1 MSSEH
6 ATRPPKTSPV
16 RDLAISFA
24 AAYMGTGAMERFN
37 TIAYDKL
44 ESEEDRKRE
53 EAVRPGP
60 PPWVAAEKMS
70 GWLGLDLDAGQLNVA
85 GYALHYLL
93 PTQWV
98 PVYMALRRRTAMH
111 PLSAGL
117 AMGAAMSLI
126 ADEGMTP
133 LLGFSAP
140 NRAYPRSTHIR
151 AFVAH
156 LVFGVSAGVVVE
168 GAWRFVDGD

>member
-1 MSSEH
+1 MSS
-6 ATRPPKTSPV
+6 RYFSPV
-16 RDLAISFA
+16 RDLAIAFVA
-24 AAYMGTGAMERFN
+24 GYMGTSVMEQFN
-37 TIAYDKL
+37 MVAYNRL
-44 ESEEDRKRE
+44 EAEEDRKRE

-60 PPWVAAEKMS
+60 PPWVAAAKIS
-70 GWLGLDLDAGQLNVA
+70 GWLGVDLDEDQLDKA

-93 PTQWV
+93 PTSWV
-98 PVYMALRRRTAMH
+98 PVYMTLRRRTALR
-111 PLSAGL
+111 PLPAGL
-117 AMGAAMSLI
+117 AMGTAMSLI

-140 NRAYPRSTHIR
+140 NRAYPRSTRIR

-168 GAWRFVDGD
+168 GAWRFIDAE

>member
-1 MSSEH
+1 M
-6 ATRPPKTSPV
+6 TGIPKTSPV

-24 AAYMGTGAMERFN
+24 AAYMGTGVMEQFN
-37 TIAYDKL
+37 AIAYNKL
-44 ESEEDRKRE
+44 ESEEDRKQE

-60 PPWVAAEKMS
+60 PPWVAAEKIS
-70 GWLGLDLDAGQLNVA
+70 GWLGVDLNEDQLNQA

-93 PTQWV
+93 PTSWV
-98 PVYMALRRRTAMH
+98 PLYMALRRRTSMR
-111 PLSAGL
+111 PFPAGL

-168 GAWRFVDGD
+168 GAWRLVDDQ